1 MSPSFIR
8 ALGQP
13 FLKAFVLGMTPEQED
28 TQAGAEEG
36 PTETVSR
43 WRQPVSLLVGLASE
57 TDFLLILPSVPNLE
71 WTIKPVF
78 SAFSLNHGEAGPV
91 FFF

>member
-57 TDFLLILPSVPNLE
+57 TDFLLIPAISSKPRVDNKTSVFCFFP
-71 WTIKPVF
+71 
-78 SAFSLNHGEAGPV
+78 EAW
-91 FFF
+91 